1 MARFDFYDDEL
12 ISFPSYQV
20 DLSAPGPII
29 TDQDFYSLTLKETG
43 CHPLSISARLP
54 TIFPCGTWSLI
65 PWVKTIA
72 YGADKVREN
81 GEPGDA
87 PPCRIH
93 NSSKNHTWDITDQIA
108 KGFGLVK
115 LLQPQKP
122 QQSTDKFHPHLQQLR
137 ALFLNAWQANHPLKL
152 PL

>member
-1 MARFDFYDDEL
+1 VARFDFYDDQL
-12 ISFPSYQV
+12 ISLPPHQV
-20 DLSAPGPII
+20 DLSASGPII
-29 TDQDFYSLTLKETG
+29 TDQDFYSFTLEDTG
-43 CHPLSISARLP
+43 CYPLSISARLP

-72 YGADKVREN
+72 DGADKAREH

-87 PPCRIH
+87 LPCRIH

-115 LLQPQKP
+115 LLRPQKP
-122 QQSTDKFHPHLQQLR
+122 QQSMDKFHLPSQQLR
-137 ALFLNAWQANHPLKL
+137 ALFLNAWQANHPLK
-152 PL
+152 